1 MKKRL
6 MAIVLAF
13 AFIFSLAGCKT
24 SDPAASAGGDSP
36 VSSTEQGETTD
47 MTGSTTDTPT
57 TGTQGTPSDT
67 DSTQP
72 SSTPTTTRP
81 TTVVPDT
88 PSNGKSYISLKLAN
102 TTAVQEHWMGHN
114 AISQGFIF
122 MPDSYGRAYNDKQI
136 ALELQRM
143 QNMELSMV
151 RSYYEPSY
159 AYQGKDSAG
168 NLIWNWDSEEMQ
180 GLYKWLAAMK
190 ERGITVAL
198 NMGWGVSD
206 LINANTTYMGTNPF
220 RGMSLT
226 DMVEAYSRWATESL
240 REIIVERGYTNVQ
253 YGVLFTEP
261 SDSAVYKENGQVV
274 TEWEL
279 YVRLTKA
286 LDARLKAEGLRG
298 LVKLTGPQVTFKES
312 FSVQDKDG
320 NTSLEQEIQWWI
332 DRIDDYIDVYTFH
345 WYNPRWPGQKA
356 PSGFSLYDD
365 NYDLYAYFYSE
376 ILRVLKP
383 TGKEFWM
390 DEYNYGTYNGSTRTS
405 EIMKQPMCGPQ
416 LAQSMIAA
424 MNSGVQNMLL
434 WQLFAT
440 QWPLRTNTTEN
451 DSWSGGIHEQGLAPC
466 LTVSSVPHASYYAYT
481 LASKYMGGGTATKV
495 YAGEGNKGIYL
506 TMIEDANGDK
516 SVMLVNTG
524 MLSTDIALHFEQP
537 IGQDVYRHVYDPITV
552 KPTTAGRI
560 IPADLCFE
568 NVKTVLKDTI
578 PAGAVVIYTTRAD

>member
-1 MKKRL
+1 
-6 MAIVLAF
+6 
-13 AFIFSLAGCKT
+13 
-24 SDPAASAGGDSP
+24 
-36 VSSTEQGETTD
+36 

-261 SDSAVYKENGQVV
+261 
-274 TEWEL
+274 L
-279 YVRLTKA
+279 IVRST
-286 LDARLKAEGLRG
+286 RR
-298 LVKLTGPQVTFKES
+298 TGRRS
-312 FSVQDKDG
+312 
-320 NTSLEQEIQWWI
+320 
-332 DRIDDYIDVYTFH
+332 
-345 WYNPRWPGQKA
+345 
-356 PSGFSLYDD
+356 PSG
-365 NYDLYAYFYSE
+365 NC
-376 ILRVLKP
+376 
-383 TGKEFWM
+383 
-390 DEYNYGTYNGSTRTS
+390 
-405 EIMKQPMCGPQ
+405 MC
-416 LAQSMIAA
+416 
-424 MNSGVQNMLL
+424 V
-434 WQLFAT
+434 
-440 QWPLRTNTTEN
+440 
-451 DSWSGGIHEQGLAPC
+451 
-466 LTVSSVPHASYYAYT
+466 
-481 LASKYMGGGTATKV
+481 
-495 YAGEGNKGIYL
+495 
-506 TMIEDANGDK
+506 
-516 SVMLVNTG
+516 
-524 MLSTDIALHFEQP
+524 
-537 IGQDVYRHVYDPITV
+537 
-552 KPTTAGRI
+552 
-560 IPADLCFE
+560 
-568 NVKTVLKDTI
+568 
-578 PAGAVVIYTTRAD
+578 